1 MSKKILFVIL
11 PVLLLTSACVIR
23 LNTGTATDSG
33 FFSSYDRGENWEQKV
48 EFLKVGE
55 GRSFFKTIQSTF
67 LKVDPNDP
75 RAFYIGTTEH
85 GLIYSFNDANGW
97 QRALESKGVVHDL
110 AIDFKD
116 KCVLYAAVGNK
127 LYKSVDCARHWKD
140 IHLEGLPN
148 QSINAVAVD
157 AYNNN
162 KIYIGT
168 SGGGIFKSL
177 DYGISWEA
185 IKWFDNSIEKIMI
198 NPKNTAKVY
207 VATIDKGIFKSND
220 EGMSWYNISD
230 NIKDENDN
238 KYDGVNQYRDMEF
251 DFTQADALIYANSY
265 GLFTTNNGG
274 NSWEYIKL
282 LTPPGSV
289 NIYCV
294 ALNPNNNEE
303 IYYSTA
309 TALYSSLDG
318 GREWATKNLP
328 TSKIPADI
336 IVDIEN
342 GSNLFMTLRK
352 N

>member
-1 MSKKILFVIL
+1 
-11 PVLLLTSACVIR
+11 
-23 LNTGTATDSG
+23 
-33 FFSSYDRGENWEQKV
+33 
-48 EFLKVGE
+48 
-55 GRSFFKTIQSTF
+55 
-67 LKVDPNDP
+67 
-75 RAFYIGTTEH
+75 
-85 GLIYSFNDANGW
+85 LIYSFNGANGW
-97 QRALESKGVVHDL
+97 QRTLESKGIVYDL

-162 KIYIGT
+162 KVYIGT

-207 VATIDKGIFKSND
+207 VATIDKGIFKSDN
-220 EGMSWYNISD
+220 EGISWYNISD

-238 KYDGVNQYRDMEF
+238 KYEGVNQYRDMEF
-251 DFTQADALIYANSY
+251 DFSQADALIYANAY

-282 LTPPGSV
+282 LTPSSSV

-294 ALNPNNNEE
+294 ALNPNDNKE

-309 TALYSSLDG
+309 TALYFSLDG

-328 TSKIPADI
+328 SSKTPVDI

-342 GSNLFMTLRK
+342 GNNLFMALRK